1 MRTMNI
7 IHTAKIFIYSVVIS
21 FGALAY
27 AEEFV
32 NPQAPLTI
40 KQHLFDSAQP
50 ITLGLTKPTAIN
62 HTQVFKAVEKKAQ
75 YNHGAVLFPFKGKLY
90 IQWQSSKQDEDA
102 ADTKILF
109 SVSKTGTQWRTA
121 KTLVA
126 ARKNALI
133 TNGGWWSDGK
143 TLIAY
148 INVWPSNME
157 PKGGYVEYI
166 SSKDGE
172 HWSKPKRLL
181 NAAGNFVEGVI
192 EQDLKA
198 LASGRI
204 LTTVHIQPG
213 LIAKPYYTDDPL
225 GISGWTQGQ
234 MQNLEHQPGI
244 SRELEPSWFLNRQG
258 NAVMV
263 FRDQDSSFKVLAA
276 ESEDNGKT
284 WTKPAVT
291 NMPDARAKQ
300 SAGNLSDGRAF
311 LVNNPS
317 GSKQRTPL
325 VLTLSQDGYLF
336 DTAYLLKTENELPPM
351 QYEGKYKRIGFSYPK
366 SIVWQNHLWVS
377 YAVNKEDIEVTSVA
391 LENL

>member
-1 MRTMNI
+1 MRTIKI
-7 IHTAKIFIYSVVIS
+7 IHTAKILLFIVTLTFFS
-21 FGALAY
+21 FASADT
-27 AEEFV
+27 A
-32 NPQAPLTI
+32 APFSI
-40 KQHLFDSAQP
+40 QPNLFDSTQP
-50 ITLGLTKPTAIN
+50 TTLGLTKPKDIN
-62 HTQVFKAVEKKAQ
+62 HIQVFKAIENKAQ

-90 IQWQSSKQDEDA
+90 IQWQSSMQDEDA
-102 ADTKILF
+102 AETKILF
-109 SVSKTGTQWRTA
+109 SVSNTGAQWRKA

-133 TNGGWWSDGK
+133 TNGGWWSDGH

-148 INVWPSNME
+148 INVWPTKME

-172 HWSKPKRLL
+172 HWSKPKRVL

-192 EQDLKA
+192 EQDLKT

-225 GISGWTQGQ
+225 GISGWTQGE

-258 NAVMV
+258 KIVMV
-263 FRDQDSSFKVLAA
+263 FRDQESSFKILAA
-276 ESEDNGKT
+276 ESKDNGAS
-284 WTKPAVT
+284 WTQPVTT

-300 SAGNLSDGRAF
+300 SAGNLPDGRAF

-336 DTAYLLKTENELPPM
+336 DKAYLLKAENELPPM

-366 SIVWQNHLWVS
+366 SIIWHDRLWVS

>member
-1 MRTMNI
+1 MRTI
-7 IHTAKIFIYSVVIS
+7 IHTIKLSLYGLLIS
-21 FGALAY
+21 ACS
-27 AEEFV
+27 FV
-32 NPQAPLTI
+32 SADTQAPFTI
-40 KQHLFDSAQP
+40 KQNLFDSTQP
-50 ITLGLTKPTAIN
+50 ITLGLTKPKDIN
-62 HTQVFKAVEKKAQ
+62 HIQVFKAIEKKAQ

-90 IQWQSSKQDEDA
+90 IQWQSSTQDEDA
-102 ADTKILF
+102 AETKILF
-109 SVSKTGTQWRTA
+109 SVSNTGAQWRKA

-133 TNGGWWSDGK
+133 TNGGWWSDGH

-148 INVWPSNME
+148 INVWPTKME

-172 HWSKPKRLL
+172 HWSKPKRVL

-192 EQDLKA
+192 EQDLKT

-225 GISGWTQGQ
+225 GISGWTQGE

-258 NAVMV
+258 EIVMV
-263 FRDQDSSFKVLAA
+263 FRDQESSFKILAA
-276 ESEDNGKT
+276 ESKNNGAS
-284 WTKPAVT
+284 WTQPVTT

-300 SAGNLSDGRAF
+300 SAGNLPDGRAF

-325 VLTLSQDGYLF
+325 VLTLSQDGHLF
-336 DTAYLLKTENELPPM
+336 DKAYLLKAENELPPM

-366 SIVWQNHLWVS
+366 SIIWHDRLWVS

>member
-1 MRTMNI
+1 MQTI
-7 IHTAKIFIYSVVIS
+7 IHTIKLSLYGLLIS
-21 FGALAY
+21 FCS
-27 AEEFV
+27 FV
-32 NPQAPLTI
+32 SADPQAPFTI
-40 KQHLFDSAQP
+40 KQNLFDSTQP
-50 ITLGLTKPTAIN
+50 ITLGLTKPTDIN
-62 HTQVFKAVEKKAQ
+62 HIQVFKAISKKAQ

-102 ADTKILF
+102 AETKILF
-109 SVSKTGTQWRTA
+109 SVSKTGTQWRKA

-126 ARKNALI
+126 ARKNAII

-148 INVWPSNME
+148 INVWPTNME

-181 NAAGNFVEGVI
+181 SAAGNFVEGVI
-192 EQDLKA
+192 EQDLKP

-213 LIAKPYYTDDPL
+213 LIAKPYYTDDAL
-225 GISGWTQGQ
+225 GISGWTQGE

-258 NAVMV
+258 KITMV
-263 FRDQDSSFKVLAA
+263 FRDQESSFKVLAA
-276 ESEDNGKT
+276 ESDDNGKT
-284 WTKPAVT
+284 WTKPVIT

-300 SAGNLSDGRAF
+300 SAGNFPDGRAF

-336 DTAYLLKTENELPPM
+336 DKAYLLKAENELPPM
-351 QYEGKYKRIGFSYPK
+351 KYEGKYKRIGFSYPK
-366 SIVWQNHLWVS
+366 SIIWQNRLWVS

-391 LENL
+391 LEGL

>member
-1 MRTMNI
+1 
-7 IHTAKIFIYSVVIS
+7 
-21 FGALAY
+21 
-27 AEEFV
+27 
-32 NPQAPLTI
+32 
-40 KQHLFDSAQP
+40 
-50 ITLGLTKPTAIN
+50 
-62 HTQVFKAVEKKAQ
+62 
-75 YNHGAVLFPFKGKLY
+75 
-90 IQWQSSKQDEDA
+90 
-102 ADTKILF
+102 
-109 SVSKTGTQWRTA
+109 
-121 KTLVA
+121 
-126 ARKNALI
+126 
-133 TNGGWWSDGK
+133 
-143 TLIAY
+143 
-148 INVWPSNME
+148 
-157 PKGGYVEYI
+157 
-166 SSKDGE
+166 
-172 HWSKPKRLL
+172 
-181 NAAGNFVEGVI
+181 
-192 EQDLKA
+192 
-198 LASGRI
+198 
-204 LTTVHIQPG
+204 
-213 LIAKPYYTDDPL
+213 
-225 GISGWTQGQ
+225 
-234 MQNLEHQPGI
+234 
-244 SRELEPSWFLNRQG
+244 
-258 NAVMV
+258 MV